1 MEKKKSSK
9 RLAPQFKRSQFSFKL
24 NTLIIVEIYVIINY
38 KADLIKRF
46 EFDSVNALRFEDR
59 KEIFC

>member
-1 MEKKKSSK
+1 MVRKKSNN

-24 NTLIIVEIYVIINY
+24 NTLIIVEIYVIIND
-38 KADLIKRF
+38 KSSLIKRC
-46 EFDSVNALRFEDR
+46 EFDSVNALGFEDR

>member
-9 RLAPQFKRSQFSFKL
+9 RPVSQFKRSQFSLKL
-24 NTLIIVEIYVIINY
+24 NTLIIVEIYVIIND
-38 KADLIKRF
+38 KAGLIKRF
-46 EFDSVNALRFEDR
+46 EFDSVNTLGFKDR

>member
-9 RLAPQFKRSQFSFKL
+9 RLTPQFKRSQFSFKL
-24 NTLIIVEIYVIINY
+24 NTLIIVEIYVIIND
-38 KADLIKRF
+38 KTILIKRF
-46 EFDSVNALRFEDR
+46 EFDYVNALGFEDR